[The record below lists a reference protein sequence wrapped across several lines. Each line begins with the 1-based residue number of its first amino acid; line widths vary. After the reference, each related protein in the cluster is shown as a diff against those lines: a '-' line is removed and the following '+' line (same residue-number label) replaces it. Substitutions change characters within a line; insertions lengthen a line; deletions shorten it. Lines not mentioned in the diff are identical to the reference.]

1 MKRIA
6 LLFSACV
13 LAPAMVSC
21 GGSQS
26 SHEATFSLGKLDD
39 NFTVKS
45 YKMETDAKE
54 KSVEQ
59 VGKIKGTI
67 TLVVKRNKEELKY
80 KPSDVDYAYIK
91 GETSAS
97 NYLVFN
103 DKCDAVV
110 KKILKMEPGK
120 EETFTIGFSS
130 NDPYMSYK
138 SDEENAEQRQIIYD
152 ALTKKGGLDQISID
166 VEFEED
172 VAETVKALKAIKD
185 LEDMMDDD
193 DE

>member
-1 MKRIA
+1 MKRIS
-6 LLFSACV
+6 LLFSASV
-13 LAPAMVSC
+13 LALAMASC

-26 SHEATFSLGKLDD
+26 AHEATFSLGKLDD

-45 YKMETDAKE
+45 YKIETNAKE

-67 TLVVKRNKEELKY
+67 TLVVKRSKDELKY

-97 NYLVFN
+97 PYLVFN
-103 DKCDAVV
+103 DNCEAVV

-120 EETFTIGFSS
+120 EETFTIGFSAH
-130 NDPYMSYK
+130 DPFMSYK

-152 ALTKKGGLDQISID
+152 ALTKKGGLDQIFID
-166 VEFEED
+166 VDFEED
-172 VAETVKALKAIKD
+172 VAETVRALKAIKD
-185 LEDMMDDD
+185 LADELEEDD
-193 DE
+193 